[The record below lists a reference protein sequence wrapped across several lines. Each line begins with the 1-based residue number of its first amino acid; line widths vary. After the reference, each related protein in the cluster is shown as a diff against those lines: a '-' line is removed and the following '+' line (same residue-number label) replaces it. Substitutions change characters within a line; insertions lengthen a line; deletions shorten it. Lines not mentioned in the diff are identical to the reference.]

1 MDFSPLFAKL
11 LTFITLMLAGY
22 AGARKKILCPGF
34 AKSLSWLV
42 MDVFLSCTILNS
54 VTSGSL
60 DISGAQLVKVILLL
74 SLVMLISYAFGA
86 LVARVFFKGRENTP
100 VFELLISVMNN
111 IFIGLPIAEALY
123 GATAVLYCALSC
135 IPYNLLLYSYG
146 VWRLR
151 SGKALGG
158 GAAFKIK
165 DVFTVPLFAT
175 LAALLIFIFD
185 IQLPYILR
193 ELISTTA
200 SATMPASMIVI
211 GATLGGVKIADGFK
225 ERYVYLIGLMRLVIV
240 PAAVWFIVGLL
251 STDAM
256 LVATCTI
263 IAACPSA
270 VVVSILAL
278 QNDYDAAF
286 SSNAVLVTTALSM
299 VSLPVWVYIL
309 G

>member
-22 AGARKKILCPGF
+22 AGARKNILCPGF

-54 VTSGSL
+54 VTSGDL

-86 LVARVFFKGRENTP
+86 LAARFFFKGRENTP

-135 IPYNLLLYSYG
+135 IPYN
-146 VWRLR
+146 
-151 SGKALGG
+151 G
-158 GAAFKIK
+158 GAAFKLK

-225 ERYVYLIGLMRLVIV
+225 QRYVYLIGLMRLVIV

>member
-1 MDFSPLFAKL
+1 MDLSPLFAKL

-60 DISGAQLVKVILLL
+60 DISGTQLVKVILML

-86 LVARVFFKGRENTP
+86 LAARVFFKGRENTP

-158 GAAFKIK
+158 GAAFKLK

-225 ERYVYLIGLMRLVIV
+225 QRYVYLISLMRLIIV

-251 STDAM
+251 STDSM
-256 LVATCTI
+256 LVSTCAI

-299 VSLPVWVYIL
+299 ISLPVWVYIL

>member
-1 MDFSPLFAKL
+1 MYLSPLFAKL
-11 LTFITLMLAGY
+11 LTFIALMLAGY
-22 AGARKKILCPGF
+22 AGARKNILCPGF

-54 VTSGSL
+54 VTSGDL

-74 SLVMLISYAFGA
+74 CLVMLISYAFGA
-86 LVARVFFKGRENTP
+86 LGARIFFKGRENTP

-146 VWRLR
+146 VWRLK
-151 SGKALGG
+151 SGKALDG

-175 LAALLIFIFD
+175 LAALLIFIFN
-185 IQLPYILR
+185 IQLPYVLR

-225 ERYVYLIGLMRLVIV
+225 ERYVYLISLMRLVVI
-240 PAAVWFIVGLL
+240 PAAVWFVVGLL
-251 STDAM
+251 STDTI

-299 VSLPVWVYIL
+299 ISLPVWVYIL

>member
-54 VTSGSL
+54 VTSGDL
-60 DISGAQLVKVILLL
+60 DISGAQLVKVILML

-86 LVARVFFKGRENTP
+86 LAARFFFKGRENTP

-151 SGKALGG
+151 SGKALDG
-158 GAAFKIK
+158 GAAFKLK

-225 ERYVYLIGLMRLVIV
+225 QRYVYLIGLMRLVIV

-299 VSLPVWVYIL
+299 ISLPVWVYIL